1 MGDDTPVSHPAPIFS
16 VEPEERASNTRSVPR
31 ALQCCTTR
39 EDLLPALALMQAI
52 AEKRSSLPILAHV
65 YLQAHPE
72 GNLELRATDLELGL
86 TCSCP
91 ATVKAAGA
99 CTVEARRLY
108 EIVRALPAGEFRL
121 EASASTSTSSALTLT
136 YNKSRFRFPSLDPQ
150 EFPHLALP
158 DAVEHTIQIPAMTL
172 RDMIDKTLFASASD
186 ETRLQLHSVFFE
198 PCSGEHVRLVASDG
212 HRLALI
218 ERAVPGLPAD
228 LQPVLLPLKG
238 LAEARKL
245 LEPAKDEH
253 AILTF
258 SKAVVT
264 LAVAT
269 TTLTLRVVD
278 AEFPAYRDVIPARHT
293 HCLAVSRTDLTA
305 ALRRLLVLTTE
316 QTRGVVIKVERG
328 RMELSVKSP
337 DLGEGVEEVPVEYTG
352 PGITIGFNGRYLLD
366 MLGVVEAAERVMMA
380 LTEPAH
386 PGVISVRNDDSYQY
400 IVMPM
405 RTF

>member
-16 VEPEERASNTRSVPR
+16 VELEEHASNARSVTR

-39 EDLLPALALMQAI
+39 GDLLPALALMQAI
-52 AEKRSSLPILAHV
+52 AEKRSSLPILSHV

-86 TCSCP
+86 MCSCP
-91 ATVKAAGA
+91 ATVKAAGV

-121 EASASTSTSSALTLT
+121 EASTSSALTLT
-136 YNKSRFRFPSLDPQ
+136 HNKSRFRFPSLDPQ

-158 DAVEHTIQIPAMTL
+158 DAVEHTIQIPAVTL
-172 RDMIDKTLFASASD
+172 RDMIDKTLFASATD

-269 TTLTLRVVD
+269 TTLTLRVLD
-278 AEFPAYRDVIPARHT
+278 AEFPAYRDVIPAQHT
-293 HCLAVSRTDLTA
+293 HCLTVSRTDLTA

-316 QTRGVVIKVERG
+316 QARGVVIKVERS

-386 PGVISVRNDDSYQY
+386 PGVLSVHNDDSYQY